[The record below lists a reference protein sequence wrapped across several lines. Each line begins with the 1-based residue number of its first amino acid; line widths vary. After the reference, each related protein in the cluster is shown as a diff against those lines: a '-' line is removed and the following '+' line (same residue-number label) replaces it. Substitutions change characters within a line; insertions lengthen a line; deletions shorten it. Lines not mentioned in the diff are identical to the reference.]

1 VDVLLGQAASL
12 AVAGL
17 YVPLLPVGFAQTCT
31 QGPSTYTGPTYI
43 QFMPHLCL
51 CLSIPVLQVFPV
63 DVLREA
69 AGLGLAGLY
78 VPEEY
83 GGSGLG
89 RLDGCVIF
97 EGLAYGD
104 ISTAAFLTIHNMVR
118 AGGVCP
124 LRQCWPQVLLPLK
137 PSHPSTHVKF
147 KPHFPAG

>member
-124 LRQCWPQVLLPLK
+124 LWQCWPQVLLPLK